1 MDKLAADNLAHVMG
15 DEKDDLAALEHKDV
29 DYAAE
34 MAGHIHFLLF
44 RQIFL

>member
-34 MAGHIHFLLF
+34 MAGHIHFLVF